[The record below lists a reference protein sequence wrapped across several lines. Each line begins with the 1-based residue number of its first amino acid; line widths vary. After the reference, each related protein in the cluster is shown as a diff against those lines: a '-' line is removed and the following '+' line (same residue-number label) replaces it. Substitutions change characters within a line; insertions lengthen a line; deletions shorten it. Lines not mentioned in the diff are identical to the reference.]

1 MIFHYIKNFYDFFIG
16 FSIGLLL
23 NDFFDRRCPNE
34 YKIFTNQMTNL
45 FVNVSFNCIYYYS
58 KCQIFFINI
67 RNNLNLFI
75 ETSPA
80 LLKLKNDIN
89 SLIKCKPDKVL
100 MYEFIKDGKITEF
113 WDFNSVNKPDL
124 MIFSWLDNDKKCVNK
139 KIIYENG
146 CTNVAEV
153 SDIKFMLTEIK
164 IGENSH
170 KIDLKT
176 DKFNYY
182 LVGNKFT
189 KNFFIFYLK
198 QYLEVDD
205 IVSDTQMTLKII
217 DHDVNKIEIEFTDK
231 NESILLEKNG
241 YKLEI
246 TNHNDEKE

>member
-1 MIFHYIKNFYDFFIG
+1 
-16 FSIGLLL
+16 
-23 NDFFDRRCPNE
+23 
-34 YKIFTNQMTNL
+34 MTNL

-67 RNNLNLFI
+67 RNNFNLFI
-75 ETSPA
+75 ETTPA

-89 SLIKCKPDKVL
+89 SLIKYKPGKVL

-113 WDFNSVNKPDL
+113 CDFDSVNKPDL

-164 IGENSH
+164 IGESESH

-189 KNFFIFYLK
+189 KGFFIFYLK
-198 QYLEVDD
+198 QYLEVDN
-205 IVSDTQMTLKII
+205 IGSDTQMTLKMI
-217 DHDVNKIEIEFTDK
+217 DHDVNKVKIDFTDK

-241 YKLEI
+241 YKLII
-246 TNHNDEKE
+246 TNHTDNE

>member
-1 MIFHYIKNFYDFFIG
+1 MISHLLNSFLIGILVTDMIERRFPEQFRNFFITLSYNMIFY
-16 FSIGLLL
+16 FSKL
-23 NDFFDRRCPNE
+23 
-34 YKIFTNQMTNL
+34 
-45 FVNVSFNCIYYYS
+45 
-58 KCQIFFINI
+58 QIFVFKLNEQINQI
-67 RNNLNLFI
+67 I

-89 SLIKCKPDKVL
+89 SLVECKPGKVL

-113 WDFNSVNKPDL
+113 WDFDSVNKPDL
-124 MIFSWLDNDKKCVNK
+124 MIFSWLDNDNKCVNK

-146 CTNVAEV
+146 CANVAEV

-164 IGENSH
+164 IGESEPH

-189 KNFFIFYLK
+189 KSFFIFYLK
-198 QYLEVDD
+198 HYLEVDD
-205 IVSDTQMTLKII
+205 ITSDTQMTLKII
-217 DHDVNKIEIEFTDK
+217 DHDINKIEIDFTDK

-241 YKLEI
+241 YKLTI
-246 TNHNDEKE
+246 TNHNEEKE

>member
-1 MIFHYIKNFYDFFIG
+1 
-16 FSIGLLL
+16 
-23 NDFFDRRCPNE
+23 
-34 YKIFTNQMTNL
+34 MTNL

-67 RNNLNLFI
+67 RNNFNLFI
-75 ETSPA
+75 ETTPA

-89 SLIKCKPDKVL
+89 SLIKYKPGKVL

-113 WDFNSVNKPDL
+113 CDFDSVNKPDL

-139 KIIYENG
+139 KIVYENG

-164 IGENSH
+164 IGESESH

-189 KNFFIFYLK
+189 KSFFIFYLK
-198 QYLEVDD
+198 QYLEVDN
-205 IVSDTQMTLKII
+205 IGSDTQMTLKMI
-217 DHDVNKIEIEFTDK
+217 DHDVNKVEIDFTDK

-241 YKLEI
+241 YKLII
-246 TNHNDEKE
+246 TNHTDNE

>member
-23 NDFFDRRCPNE
+23 NDFFDRRCPIE
-34 YKIFTNQMTNL
+34 YKIFTKQMTNL

-67 RNNLNLFI
+67 RNNFNLFI
-75 ETSPA
+75 ETTPA

-89 SLIKCKPDKVL
+89 SLIKYKPGKVL

-113 WDFNSVNKPDL
+113 CDFDSVNKPDL

-164 IGENSH
+164 IGESESH

-189 KNFFIFYLK
+189 KSFFIFYLK

-205 IVSDTQMTLKII
+205 IASDTKMTLKII
-217 DHDVNKIEIEFTDK
+217 DHDVNTINIDFTDK
-231 NESILLEKNG
+231 NESIVLAKTG
-241 YKLEI
+241 YEVNIINNSKSE
-246 TNHNDEKE
+246 

>member
-23 NDFFDRRCPNE
+23 NDFFDRRCPDG

-67 RNNLNLFI
+67 RNNFNLFI
-75 ETSPA
+75 ETTPA

-89 SLIKCKPDKVL
+89 SLIKYKPEKVL

-113 WDFNSVNKPDL
+113 CDFDSVNKPDL

-139 KIIYENG
+139 KIVYENG

-164 IGENSH
+164 IGESESH

-189 KNFFIFYLK
+189 KSFFIFYLK
-198 QYLEVDD
+198 QYLEVDN
-205 IVSDTQMTLKII
+205 IGSDTQMTLKMI
-217 DHDVNKIEIEFTDK
+217 DHDVNKVEIDFTDK

-241 YKLEI
+241 YKLII
-246 TNHNDEKE
+246 TNHTDNE